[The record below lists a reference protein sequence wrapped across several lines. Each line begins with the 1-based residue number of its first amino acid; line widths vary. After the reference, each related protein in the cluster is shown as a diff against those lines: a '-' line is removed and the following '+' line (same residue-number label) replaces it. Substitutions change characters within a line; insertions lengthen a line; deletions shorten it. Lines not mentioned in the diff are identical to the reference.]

1 MGLPQA
7 ARWKAASNREVA
19 SLEKHGVYELIPIVS
34 VPTGQRVIGTLWV
47 SKVKADGTKKSR
59 LVVRV

>member
-19 SLEKHGVYELIPIVS
+19 SLEKHGVYELIPIASVS
-34 VPTGQRVIGTLWV
+34 TGQRMIGTWWL
-47 SKVKADGTKKSR
+47 SKIKADGT
-59 LVVRV
+59 